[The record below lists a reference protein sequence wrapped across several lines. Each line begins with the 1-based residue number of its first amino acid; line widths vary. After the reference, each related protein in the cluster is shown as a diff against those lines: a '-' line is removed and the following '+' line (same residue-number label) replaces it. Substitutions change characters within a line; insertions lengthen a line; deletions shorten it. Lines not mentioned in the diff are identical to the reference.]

1 MIKNMPVLRDKK
13 ELNMQNHTINKAEY
27 KSYFDNISRL
37 IKGQQVEL
45 QVTGLDIG
53 NQIET
58 EWVALEGFSYDPQGE
73 VLVVHTP
80 TLDHA
85 VHHPVQIIA
94 AEEGLE
100 LSSLFI
106 KDTDDHTHI
115 VQFRHPLQ
123 LEQQKPH

>member
-1 MIKNMPVLRDKK
+1 
-13 ELNMQNHTINKAEY
+13 MQNHTIDKAEY

-45 QVTGLDIG
+45 EVTGLDIG
-53 NQIET
+53 NQIES
-58 EWVALEGFSYDPQGE
+58 EWVALEGFSYDPQE
-73 VLVVHTP
+73 EILVVHTP
-80 TLDHA
+80 ALDHA
-85 VHHPVQIIA
+85 VHHPIQIIA

-100 LSSLFI
+100 LNSLFI

>member
-1 MIKNMPVLRDKK
+1 
-13 ELNMQNHTINKAEY
+13 MQNHTINKAEY

-37 IKGQQVEL
+37 AKGQQVEL
-45 QVTGLDIG
+45 EVTGLDIG

-73 VLVVHTP
+73 ILVVHTP

-94 AEEGLE
+94 AEDGLE

-106 KDTDDHTHI
+106 KDTENHTHI

-123 LEQQKPH
+123 LEQQKQH